1 MHTHASTQNNVK
13 AIAGRVRGTNGVAD
27 GRVGGASKLPGRIV
41 RTGDFGIEERP
52 MYERCNRAP

>member
-1 MHTHASTQNNVK
+1 MHTQASTQNNVK

-41 RTGDFGIEERP
+41 RTGDVGRGETYVREV
-52 MYERCNRAP
+52 